1 MMQKTK
7 GAVLERL
14 PEARKI
20 IRVSD
25 KRQITIPNEYYQ
37 QLGFEKE
44 AVCYIDENSIV
55 IKPIARSGGEFSE
68 LILADLIKEGYEG
81 ELLLDEFIRR
91 QAQVRPAIEA
101 MIREAEKA
109 AQNPEN
115 YTTVDDLFSEDI

>member
-1 MMQKTK
+1 MMQKTES
-7 GAVLERL
+7 AVLERL

-68 LILADLIKEGYEG
+68 FILADLIKEGYEG
-81 ELLLDEFIRR
+81 ESLLDEFIRR
-91 QAQVRPAIEA
+91 QAQVRPAIEV

-109 AQNPEN
+109 AQDPEN
-115 YTTVDDLFSEDI
+115 YITVDDLFSEEI